1 MRPIGRSGGGPRR
14 ATPGSLAD
22 NTPGGNVLVSKPVVT
37 AGIVLALVATMV
49 ALVIPATLFKEPR
62 ALSTA
67 STAAAGSPDDG
78 LGTINTPFGPL
89 TALDRDL
96 MNRVRQAG
104 LWELPSGA
112 VAQKSTRAAVQEAGR
127 HLIDGHTAL
136 DQDVLATAKALNWQV
151 PDQPSAQQRGWLA
164 QIQAAPPGD
173 TADKLFVNLL
183 RNAHGKVFT
192 AVAQARSQSQNS
204 LVRGLASRANNV
216 VLDHMNI
223 LEATGLVDPV
233 FAARLS

>member
-1 MRPIGRSGGGPRR
+1 MRPIGRRGGLRN
-14 ATPGSLAD
+14 AAPGSLAD
-22 NTPGGNVLVSKPVVT
+22 NTPRSSFLVSKPVVT
-37 AGIVLALVATMV
+37 AGIVLALVTTMV
-49 ALVIPATLFKEPR
+49 ALIIPATLFKEPR
-62 ALSTA
+62 ALTTA
-67 STAAAGSPDDG
+67 STPAGAPDDG
-78 LGTINTPFGPL
+78 LGVINTPFGPL

-104 LWELPSGA
+104 LWELPAGA
-112 VAQKSTRAAVQEAGR
+112 VAQKSTRAEVQEAGR
-127 HLIDGHTAL
+127 HLVEGHTTL
-136 DQDVLATAKALNWQV
+136 DRDVLATAKDLNWRV
-151 PDQPSAQQRGWLA
+151 PDQASAQQQGWLA
-164 QIQAAPPGD
+164 QIQAAPQGG

-223 LEATGLVDPV
+223 LEATGLVDPD